1 MFILHPNFLSHLN
14 LKKIDRT
21 KLEGFKFWKN
31 LVQTCTWIMVAWILK
46 CLNWTKDSFQKAK
59 LNNTGLN
66 LMMGIK
72 IHMLESE
79 PPCLGLGFEIATFR
93 DKYQIYHMLMQS
105 TQINGTFFDA
115 NGYGKSMAFVLM
127 GDGLFLSIGFSC
139 YLFVPIVFTNLL
151 MCCHHILKFCFCV

>member
-1 MFILHPNFLSHLN
+1 
-14 LKKIDRT
+14 LKSIK
-21 KLEGFKFWKN
+21 K
-31 LVQTCTWIMVAWILK
+31 
-46 CLNWTKDSFQKAK
+46 SFQKAK
-59 LNNTGLN
+59 LNNIGLN

-79 PPCLGLGFEIATFR
+79 PPCLGLGFEIASFR
-93 DKYQIYHMLMQS
+93 DKYKIYHMLMQS
-105 TQINGTFFDA
+105 TQVNGTFFDA